1 MIDDRRRRKNARA
14 AAGASSSRRGGGI
27 IVSFTRICLFNNLLS
42 RVRICHVSNTR
53 RAHSI
58 DTIDQ

>member
-1 MIDDRRRRKNARA
+1 LIEEEEKMRALRRA
-14 AAGASSSRRGGGI
+14 RRGGGI

-42 RVRICHVSNTR
+42 RVRICYVSNTR